1 MSIDRDTFENTS
13 EDELEDLSVPDQV
26 LGFLAANDD
35 RAFKAR
41 EIASQIGVDEGA
53 VSTALSRLKD
63 RDLVE
68 HKATYWAVT
77 DDAERLDGYS
87 GYERATAL
95 FNDQLGTEDKKAWRE
110 HGRSLGWMASSPSLR
125 RAGFV
130 AGHRTRVGSSRGASN
145 PLTTRISTSGRGVLP
160 EISLKRRLLHSLRS
174 FSRIYTIFSFRKW
187 PSDAALG

>member
-13 EDELEDLSVPDQV
+13 EEELAGLSVPDQV
-26 LGFLAANDD
+26 LGFLVANDN

-63 RDLVE
+63 RSLVE

-77 DDAERLDGYS
+77 DDTDRLEGYS

-95 FNDQLGTEDKKAWRE
+95 FNEQLGEEDKESWRE
-110 HGRSLGWMASSPSLR
+110 HAPSEP
-125 RAGFV
+125 
-130 AGHRTRVGSSRGASN
+130 H
-145 PLTTRISTSGRGVLP
+145 
-160 EISLKRRLLHSLRS
+160 
-174 FSRIYTIFSFRKW
+174 
-187 PSDAALG
+187 PSMEDE

>member
-13 EDELEDLSVPDQV
+13 EDELEELSIPDQV

-41 EIASQIGVDEGA
+41 EIASRIGIEEGA
-53 VSTALSRLKD
+53 GSTALSRLKD
-63 RDLVE
+63 RGLVK

-95 FNDQLGTEDKKAWRE
+95 FNDQLGAEDKESWRE
-110 HGRSLGWMASSPSLR
+110 HAPQEPHPS
-125 RAGFV
+125 
-130 AGHRTRVGSSRGASN
+130 
-145 PLTTRISTSGRGVLP
+145 I
-160 EISLKRRLLHSLRS
+160 E
-174 FSRIYTIFSFRKW
+174 
-187 PSDAALG
+187 DEQ